1 MEHIY
6 YMTPDDSMIVVNEES
21 VKRIKEKARERN
33 LTTNRLIIK
42 SGLDKSIIEGLY
54 YGRHRIRLSHLQ
66 TICKVVFGTASTY
79 ILNDTS
85 NKCTEV

>member
-6 YMTPDDSMIVVNEES
+6 YETPAESMIVVCEES
-21 VKRIKEKARERN
+21 VKLIKEKARERN

-54 YGRHRIRLSHLQ
+54 YGRHRIRLAHLHK
-66 TICKVVFGTASTY
+66 ICEVVFGSTSAC
-79 ILNDTS
+79 ILNNIS
-85 NKCTEV
+85 NEGITG